1 MEKLGGSSSFW
12 KCLKFKLDFKNAAKN
27 WEKAFRFWDKW
38 IGIGIVK
45 LSVLRTTYFSSAANV
60 LRSSTKIKR
69 VIRVNFSNS
78 LSMGAINKFD
88 KGAVTQISTVL
99 GHVYHVACWRV
110 FWNGTF
116 YTFFSNFKKTKS
128 MRVMFIFKMLRVSAR
143 FQKWSKKLRK
153 SFCWLDNCIWIG
165 IVKLSLLRTG
175 YFSSAANVLTSSPKI
190 LHVNKRD
197 FLN

>member
-1 MEKLGGSSSFW
+1 MCYEVVP
-12 KCLKFKLDFKNAAKN
+12 
-27 WEKAFRFWDKW
+27 RFSM
-38 IGIGIVK
+38 
-45 LSVLRTTYFSSAANV
+45 L
-60 LRSSTKIKR
+60 IK
-69 VIRVNFSNS
+69 VTFSNS
-78 LSMGAINKFD
+78 LSLVAINKYD

-128 MRVMFIFKMLRVSAR
+128 MRVMFIFKMLRISAR

-190 LHVNKRD
+190 WHVKNRD
-197 FLN
+197 FFQLNLLGSDQWIW